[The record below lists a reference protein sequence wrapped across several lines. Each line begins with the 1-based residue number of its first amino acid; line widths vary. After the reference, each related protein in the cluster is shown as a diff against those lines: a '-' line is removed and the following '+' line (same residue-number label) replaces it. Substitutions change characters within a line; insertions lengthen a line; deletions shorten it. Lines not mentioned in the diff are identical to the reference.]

1 MSANE
6 RVGPPTVRFGR
17 RQSRG
22 LLLGLSAIRV
32 TSSAIAVVTL
42 VGGLVAAGAIGLVAS
57 ALLWAPLIAVTFVR
71 WQGRPVVE
79 WAPVVAHWSARM
91 VLGQTLYRARVS
103 KPRPAGTTALPGDA
117 AAIRYYTDAQS
128 GMCMI
133 HDPHRRTLAAV
144 LRVTHPSYVLLSPD
158 AQCSRVGAWGRV
170 LAGLAQSGTCAAIQ
184 VLECT
189 IPDAGEGVG
198 AWWAAHRGAQV
209 PWATAQYET
218 LLAQSAQGAS
228 THRTT
233 ITLSLDMRAAAKAI
247 RDAGRGI
254 AGAANVLRGD
264 CTTLEYSLRAAELH
278 LDHWLTE
285 AEIALMVRQAYDPGV
300 ATGFDIGSPGAN
312 LARAGPTAVHENW
325 GHLRHDSG
333 FSAVLWI
340 SEWPRIDVPPHFLHA
355 VVFAPGVRKSLSIVA
370 RPLQTSAA
378 LRQIRKEKTEMITDS
393 HQKAKIGQIAD
404 LSDAQEYDDVVARE
418 RALISGHADMAFSG
432 FLAVT
437 AGSESELSV
446 AVSQVERA
454 ATQAAC
460 ETRLLYGQQAQA
472 FVVAALPLARGVV

>member
-1 MSANE
+1 MPTSE

-32 TSSAIAVVTL
+32 TSTAAALVALIAGLV
-42 VGGLVAAGAIGLVAS
+42 VGGGIGLVAS
-57 ALLWAPLIAVTFVR
+57 GLLWGPLLAVTFVR
-71 WQGRPVVE
+71 WQGRPVVD
-79 WAPVVAHWSARM
+79 WAPVVAHWSARA
-91 VLGQTLYRARVS
+91 VFGQTTYRARVS
-103 KPRPAGTTALPGDA
+103 KPRPAGTMALPGDA
-117 AAIRYYTDAQS
+117 APMRFYTDPET
-128 GMCMI
+128 GVCMI
-133 HDPHRRTLAAV
+133 HDPHRQTLSAV
-144 LRVTHPSYVLLSPD
+144 LCVTHPSYVLLSPD
-158 AQCSRVGAWGRV
+158 AQSSRVGAWGRV
-170 LAGLAQSGTCAAIQ
+170 LAGLAQSGSCAAIQ

-189 IPDAGEGVG
+189 ILDTGQGVST
-198 AWWAAHRGAQV
+198 WWAGHRCGEV
-209 PWATAQYET
+209 PWVTEQYEA
-218 LLAQSAQGAS
+218 LLAQSSHGAT

-233 ITLSLDMRAAAKAI
+233 ITLSLDMRTAAKAI
-247 RDAGRGI
+247 RDAGRGMT
-254 AGAANVLRGD
+254 GAASVLRGD
-264 CTTLEYSLRAAELH
+264 RSTLEYSLRAAELH
-278 LDHWLTE
+278 LDHWLSET
-285 AEIALMVRQAYDPGV
+285 EIAVMVRHAYDPAV
-300 ATGFDIGSPGAN
+300 AAGFEAHSPGAN
-312 LARAGPTAVHENW
+312 LTHTGPTAVDETW
-325 GHLRHDSG
+325 AHLRHDSG

-393 HQKAKIGQIAD
+393 HQKAKIGQLAD
-404 LSDAQEYDDVVARE
+404 LSDAQEYDVVARE

-437 AGSESELSV
+437 TASEDELAA

-460 ETRLLYGQQAQA
+460 ETRVLYGQQAQA
-472 FVVAALPLARGVV
+472 FVVAALPFARSVL